1 MLSSEMGLPAPRISA
16 EAISVLESHSFP
28 GNARELKNAIEGA
41 LIRSSGREIEP
52 KHITFADMRMP
63 DKSAPGKG
71 VAQFPADI
79 SFNVRELEKAA
90 VRRAMERTGGNVS
103 AAARLLGI
111 GRTKLYRKLPQTEAA
126 VHP

>member
-1 MLSSEMGLPAPRISA
+1 LPASRISA
-16 EAISVLESHSFP
+16 EAIRVLESHSFP

-52 KHITFADMRMP
+52 KHITFAAMRMP
-63 DKSAPGKG
+63 GNSAPGKG
-71 VAQFPADI
+71 GAPFPADI
-79 SFNVRELEKAA
+79 SFNVQELEKAA

-111 GRTKLYRKLPQTEAA
+111 GRTKLYRKLPQT
-126 VHP
+126 